1 MLTWFDNLRLGRKL
15 QLLMAA
21 VLVLTVVVGGLAV
34 VQLGH
39 IGAGVGEVAH
49 TALPRARQVAA
60 LRAEMLSFRTTQYAH
75 MLSDDETEQA
85 GLKQRIQ
92 QIAGQVAQTRQRIE
106 PLLSNATQRGAYEA
120 FARQWTQYLQGNEKV
135 LMLTGD
141 FGAKALGGDYGKTF
155 EAMNASL
162 SDILKA
168 NDVVVDEQVQA
179 TESAVVHTRTA
190 ILGTVVAAL
199 ALGTLLAWFLSR
211 RIVASLGEASRS
223 ARAVAKGDLTA
234 RIPAGG
240 RDEVGALLTSLGE
253 MQGGLA
259 SLVLTVRSG
268 VDSVATAS
276 SEIATGNMD
285 LSSRTEQQAASLQR
299 TASAVQ
305 QLAGNLHQST
315 DVARQAEQM
324 ARSAAEVAQR
334 GGGVVQDVV
343 STMGEITQASQ
354 RIGDIIGVIDGI
366 AFQTNI
372 LALNA
377 AVEAARA
384 GEQGRGFAVVA
395 GEVRSLAQRSAEA
408 AREIKGLIGA
418 SSDRVE
424 QGARLVQGA
433 GQTMDDI
440 VRSVQQVSAL
450 IAEIA
455 GAAGAQTSGIEEV
468 NAAMAQLDHMTQQN
482 AALVEQSAA
491 AAASLHEQGDRLRE
505 AVARFHVG

>member
-60 LRAEMLSFRTTQYAH
+60 LRAELLSFRTTQYAH

-85 GLKQRIQ
+85 GFKQRIQ

-106 PLLSNATQRGAYEA
+106 PLLSDATQRSAYEA

-162 SDILKA
+162 GDILKA

-179 TESAVVHTRTA
+179 RSAVVHHRHPGHGGGRPGPGHA
-190 ILGTVVAAL
+190 AGLVPVAPHRGL
-199 ALGTLLAWFLSR
+199 AGRGLAQR
-211 RIVASLGEASRS
+211 PRGGQ
-223 ARAVAKGDLTA
+223 GDLTA
-234 RIPAGG
+234 RIPPAPMTRWAPCSPPWARCRAACPAG
-240 RDEVGALLTSLGE
+240 AH
-253 MQGGLA
+253 
-259 SLVLTVRSG
+259 VRSRRRFG
-268 VDSVATAS
+268 GHRLVRDRHRHGPVQPHRAAGRQP
-276 SEIATGNMD
+276 AAHRLG
-285 LSSRTEQQAASLQR
+285 RAAAGQQPA
-299 TASAVQ
+299 
-305 QLAGNLHQST
+305 QST

-324 ARSAAEVAQR
+324 ARNAAEVAQR
-334 GGGVVQDVV
+334 GGGVVRDVV

-384 GEQGRGFAVVA
+384 VA
-395 GEVRSLAQRSAEA
+395 
-408 AREIKGLIGA
+408 
-418 SSDRVE
+418 
-424 QGARLVQGA
+424 
-433 GQTMDDI
+433 
-440 VRSVQQVSAL
+440 
-450 IAEIA
+450 
-455 GAAGAQTSGIEEV
+455 
-468 NAAMAQLDHMTQQN
+468 
-482 AALVEQSAA
+482 
-491 AAASLHEQGDRLRE
+491 
-505 AVARFHVG
+505 